1 MGNNDNARTRELV
14 FADGS
19 SNKFWNIELKGDT
32 HTVNF
37 GRVGTAGQSKTK
49 DFGSSEEAKQSFEKL
64 VAEKLKKGYVDS
76 DASKARTA
84 APAAASSAKSAKS
97 PKGAGKTTR
106 KHSEPQQEAE
116 APDRVARSEAT
127 APALAPRAPA
137 ASTADLTPKR
147 EFNLEPIDWFR
158 ATFDLP
164 APLALPEPVAFD
176 LDACVARLAKLKTGS
191 YGWAT
196 RWEDLDWPENMTREE
211 AHFWLEATT
220 FRRDKDVKMK
230 DVAARL
236 AKKKFDG
243 KLGLDQVAK
252 AMLGDERT
260 QSQYSVLAARC
271 LLSSEELY
279 ELLVSDKNK
288 GHNGHANLERMLAG
302 AHRFVFPYLSV
313 EERTSWRNKVK
324 QAFVRQHVPT
334 TFYDPYPPEHYLAA
348 ALGLHDEML
357 ELVISW
363 EDTRYREGWHDHYHR
378 PQDLV
383 LGLGSAELVVEH
395 WRRLRLPM
403 RSAGHVR
410 GFVACTRARGL
421 DVVADA
427 LLLEANREVCAGLV
441 EALARVDAPEAAL
454 PMLRLKLDSKA
465 PAGAREWLD
474 THVGNAISGLV
485 EAAAQRG
492 KLGDALIEQLRG
504 FKRQGY
510 VEGIEQAV
518 QASKSEGAARV
529 RAEVIEHEDKVYP
542 PHDAQSLPP
551 DLRSAFDA
559 AHREKPK
566 KLPAWVRPE
575 LLPPLVVGERR
586 LNDDQVAVVVQAL
599 VATPIDSR
607 PLLLDELRKLASAK
621 SRDAFA
627 WALFSEWTANGSPSK
642 EKWAMGAVGHLG
654 DDECALRLTS
664 LVRAWPGESQH
675 QRAVF
680 GLECLRAI
688 GSNTALMQLSGIAQK
703 LKFKALKARAQEYVT
718 AIAAERGMTREE
730 LEDRVIPD
738 CGIGEDGRRIFS
750 FGARSFEF
758 VLGGDSKPALKDEA
772 GKVRPN
778 LPAPGAK
785 DDAELARAALDE
797 WKLMKKQIKDVATV
811 QAARLEQAM
820 VTGRRWPVADFE
832 TLFVRH
838 PLMCHLVQKLI
849 WGGFAA
855 SGERRF
861 TFRVTD
867 ERDYADAADEACDLR
882 AAAVVGVVHPLDLS
896 DEERARWGEVM
907 GDYEIVAPFPQL
919 GREVYGLEG
928 NEPRQE
934 NLDRF
939 KGLQLSAPSLV
950 FTLEKLGWIRGEAM
964 DGGCFD
970 EHSKQFPAA
979 QVTAV
984 INYQGTVG
992 MGYIDPEEVVT
1003 LGSTCFCQGMRAP
1016 SGYGW
1021 DQKHLLKLGAVPAVV
1036 LSEVLADLMLLQSK
1050 SK

>member
-1 MGNNDNARTRELV
+1 MGDKDSARTRELV

-19 SNKFWNIELKGDT
+19 SNKFWNIELDGDA
-32 HTVNF
+32 HTVSF

-49 DFGSSEEAKQSFEKL
+49 AFGSSEEAKQSFDKL

-76 DASKARTA
+76 NGAKQASA
-84 APAAASSAKSAKS
+84 AAAAASPTKAAKT
-97 PKGAGKTTR
+97 AGKTNTKPTEQR
-106 KHSEPQQEAE
+106 PEPKAS
-116 APDRVARSEAT
+116 VTTARPEAT
-127 APALAPRAPA
+127 APVVPA
-137 ASTADLTPKR
+137 ANATDLTLQR
-147 EFNLEPIDWFR
+147 EFELEPIDWFR

-164 APLALPEPVAFD
+164 APLALPDPAPFD
-176 LDACVARLAKLKTGS
+176 LDACVARLGKLRTSS

-196 RWEDLDWPENMTREE
+196 RWDDLEWPENMTREE

-220 FRRDKDVKMK
+220 FRRGKDVKMK

-243 KLGLDQVAK
+243 KLGIDQITK
-252 AMLGDERT
+252 ALFDEHSTRT
-260 QSQYSVLAARC
+260 EHTVLALRC
-271 LLSSEELY
+271 LLSSDELY
-279 ELLVSDKNK
+279 QLLTSQKNG
-288 GHNGHANLERMLAG
+288 GHQGHSSLERMLAG
-302 AHRFVFPYLSV
+302 AHRFVFPYLGS
-313 EERTSWRNKVK
+313 EERESWRAKVK
-324 QAFVRQHVPT
+324 QAFARQHVPA

-348 ALGLHDEML
+348 ALGLHDEIL

-363 EDTRYREGWHDHYHR
+363 EDARYRDEWHDHYHR

-383 LGLGSAELVVEH
+383 FGLGSAELVLEQ

-403 RSAGHVR
+403 RSAEHVR

-427 LLLEANREVCAGLV
+427 LLLEANKDVCEELV
-441 EALARVDAPEAAL
+441 GALALVNAPEAAL
-454 PMLRLKLDSKA
+454 PMLRLKLEAKA
-465 PAGAREWLD
+465 PAGARAWLD
-474 THVGNAISGLV
+474 EHVGNAISGLV
-485 EAAAQRG
+485 ESATQRG
-492 KLGDALIEQLRG
+492 KVGDALIEQLRS

-510 VEGIEQAV
+510 LESLEQAV
-518 QASKSEGAARV
+518 KSSTSEGAARV
-529 RAEVIEHEDKVYP
+529 RAEVIDHEEKVYL
-542 PHDAQSLPP
+542 PHDEQSLPP
-551 DLRSAFDA
+551 DLRRAFDA
-559 AHREKPK
+559 PEGQKPK
-566 KLPAWVRPE
+566 KLLAWVRLE

-586 LNDDQVAVVVQAL
+586 LNDDQIARVVQAL

-607 PLLLDELRKLASAK
+607 PPLLDQVRQLATPK

-627 WALFSEWTANGSPSK
+627 WALFSEWTANGSPAK

-654 DDECALRLTS
+654 DDECTLELTS

-703 LKFKALKARAQEYVT
+703 LKFKALKARARDYVT

-758 VLGGDSKPALKDEA
+758 VLGGDLKPAVKDEA

-785 DDAELARAALDE
+785 DDAELANAALDE
-797 WKLMKKQIKDVATV
+797 WKLMKKQIKDIASV

-820 VTGRRWPVADFE
+820 VTGRRWTLADFE

-849 WGGFAA
+849 WGGFDAA
-855 SGERRF
+855 GERRF

-867 ERDYADAADEACDLR
+867 ERDYADAADEACDVR
-882 AAAVVGVVHPLDLS
+882 SAAVVGIVHPLELS

-919 GREVYGLEG
+919 GREVHGLEG
-928 NEPRQE
+928 SEPRQE

-939 KGLQLSAPSLV
+939 KGLRLSAPTLV
-950 FTLEKLGWIRGEAM
+950 FTLEKLGWARGEAM

-970 EHSKQFPAA
+970 EHSKQFPVA

-984 INYQGTVG
+984 INYEGTVG
-992 MGYIDPEEVVT
+992 MGYIDPDELVT
-1003 LGSTCFCQGMRAP
+1003 LGSACFCQGMRAP

-1021 DQKHLLKLGAVPAVV
+1021 DQKHLMKLADVPPIV

-1050 SK
+1050 AK